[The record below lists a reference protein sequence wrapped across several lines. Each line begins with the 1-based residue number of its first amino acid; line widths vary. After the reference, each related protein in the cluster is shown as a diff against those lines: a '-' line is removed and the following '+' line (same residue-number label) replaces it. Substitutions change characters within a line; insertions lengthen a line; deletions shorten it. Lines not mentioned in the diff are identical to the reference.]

1 MTATAKAL
9 NAFFSS
15 FGLPAWPEEA
25 VPEDSALP
33 YITYTVTEPDW
44 RMAAILTARVWH
56 RGAGFEALH
65 AKVGE
70 ILRRIGEGVKVPA
83 GSGWI
88 CIRPGSPL
96 AQRMPMPGDPDLK
109 VVYINLQLNSYHMQ
123 GE

>member
-9 NAFFSS
+9 HAFFSS
-15 FGLPAWPEEA
+15 FGLLAWPEEA

-33 YITYTVTEPDW
+33 YITYTQTEPGW
-44 RMAAILTARVWH
+44 GSEALLQARVWY
-56 RGAGFEALH
+56 RDSGFEALH
-65 AKVGE
+65 AKVDE
-70 ILRRIGEGVKVPA
+70 LLRRIGEGEMISA

-96 AQRMPMPGDPDLK
+96 AQRMPMPGDDDLK

>member
-9 NAFFSS
+9 HAFFTS

-33 YITYTVTEPDW
+33 YITYTQTEPGW
-44 RMAAILTARVWH
+44 GSEALLQARVWY
-56 RGAGFEALH
+56 RDSGFEALH
-65 AKVGE
+65 AKVDE
-70 ILRRIGEGVKVPA
+70 LLRRIGEGEMIPA

-96 AQRMPMPGDPDLK
+96 AQRMPMPGDDDLK

>member
-9 NAFFSS
+9 HAFFSS
-15 FGLPAWPEEA
+15 FGLPAWPEDA
-25 VPEDSALP
+25 VPEESSLP
-33 YITYTVTEPDW
+33 YITYTLAEPYWTES
-44 RMAAILTARVWH
+44 AILQARVWYRDKSFAAVH
-56 RGAGFEALH
+56 DKTAQ
-65 AKVGE
+65 

-88 CIRPGSPL
+88 CIRPGTPL

-109 VVYINLQLNSYHMQ
+109 VTYINMQLNSYHMQ